1 MQKLLCTKKRH
12 DSVHNLCL
20 HYAQIK
26 SVVVGFHELLVTVP
40 ASPGDL
46 MAQVGNLMCRW
57 KLLSKILQLFFHFP
71 GLRLLFSAGLSCL
84 VVEASIWPHLF
95 AFFCLSFKIP
105 DYLDQRLT
113 CYSSNIQKWP

>member
-46 MAQVGNLMCRW
+46 MAQVGDLMCRW
-57 KLLSKILQLFFHFP
+57 KLLSKILQLFSILQACVYFSLP
-71 GLRLLFSAGLSCL
+71 ACLAWLLKPPHGPTSSPSSASLSR
-84 VVEASIWPHLF
+84 S
-95 AFFCLSFKIP
+95 
-105 DYLDQRLT
+105 QTTLT
-113 CYSSNIQKWP
+113 RG

>member
-57 KLLSKILQLFFHFP
+57 KLLSKILQLFFSFSRLASTFLCRPVLP
-71 GLRLLFSAGLSCL
+71 GC
-84 VVEASIWPHLF
+84 
-95 AFFCLSFKIP
+95 
-105 DYLDQRLT
+105 
-113 CYSSNIQKWP
+113 